1 MNRLIGYFWIWAAA
15 LLWGILGPVSRA
27 AFDQGIAPMEVAFWR
42 ALLAWVCFGAHA
54 AATRQIR
61 LAYRDMIPVAA
72 FSVSGVAMFYGS
84 YQLAIRSGGAALAS
98 VLLYTAPV
106 WVTLMSRI
114 FFKEHI
120 TPLKIAAVAMTVAGV
135 AAVSMDGGR
144 MSDGIGSVGPAAM
157 GYGLLA
163 GFCYS
168 VYYIFGKHFSGRY
181 TSPNLF
187 LYMLPLG
194 ALCLLPWVSFTPKTP
209 VAWASLSAV
218 AVISTYGAYFC
229 YYNSLKY
236 LEPSRASV
244 SATLEPVVAAVVA
257 FFWWGEVMGIT
268 GYLGSALII
277 ASVLAMIGDDM
288 RTPAAGEA
296 AAQ

>member
-1 MNRLIGYFWIWAAA
+1 MKRLTGYLWIWAAA
-15 LLWGILGPVSRA
+15 VLWGILGPVSRA
-27 AFDQGIAPMEVAFWR
+27 AFDEGVQPLEVALWR
-42 ALLAWVCFGAHA
+42 AVLAWMCFAVHA
-54 AATRQIR
+54 AATRQVRIET
-61 LAYRDMIPVAA
+61 RDILPVGVFA
-72 FSVSGVAMFYGS
+72 VLGVAMFYGA

-106 WVTLMSRI
+106 WVTIMSRI
-114 FFKEHI
+114 FFKESI
-120 TPLKIAAVAMTVAGV
+120 TLVKIAAVTMTVAGV
-135 AAVSMDGGR
+135 AAVGTDGGR
-144 MSDGIGSVGPAAM
+144 MGTGTVTAGVAAI

-168 VYYIFGKHFSGRY
+168 AYYIFGKYFSGRY

-187 LYMLPLG
+187 LYMLPVG
-194 ALCLLPWVSFTPKTP
+194 ALCLLPWVTFSHKTP
-209 VAWASLSAV
+209 TAWLSLAAV

-257 FFWWGEVMGIT
+257 FFWWGEVMGVA
-268 GYLGSALII
+268 GYLGSVMII
-277 ASVLAMIGDDM
+277 ASVLVMIGDDLREVKNM
-288 RTPAAGEA
+288 
-296 AAQ
+296 

>member
-1 MNRLIGYFWIWAAA
+1 MNRLIGYLWIWAAA

-27 AFDQGIAPMEVAFWR
+27 AFDEGIAPLEVAFWR
-42 ALLAWVCFGAHA
+42 ATLTWGCFGIHA
-54 AATRQIR
+54 AITRQVT
-61 LAYRDMIPVAA
+61 LEKRDIAPVIA
-72 FSVSGVAMFYGS
+72 FAVLGVALFYAA

-120 TPLKIAAVAMTVAGV
+120 TLIKTAAVAMTVVGV
-135 AAVSMDGGR
+135 AAVSVGGAAGGAG
-144 MSDGIGSVGPAAM
+144 DITIGPAAI
-157 GYGLLA
+157 GFGLMA

-168 VYYIFGKHFSGRY
+168 VYYIFGKYFSGRY

-187 LYMLPLG
+187 LYMLPIG
-194 ALCLLPWVSFTPKTP
+194 AVCLLPWVTFSPKTP
-209 VAWASLSAV
+209 AAWMSLTAV
-218 AVISTYGAYFC
+218 ALISTYGAYFC

-257 FFWWGEVMGIT
+257 YFWWGEMMGIV
-268 GYLGSALII
+268 GYIGSALII
-277 ASVLAMIGDDM
+277 ASVLMMIGDDI
-288 RTPAAGEA
+288 RSTTKSASG
-296 AAQ
+296 

>member
-15 LLWGILGPVSRA
+15 ALWGVLGPISRA
-27 AFDQGIAPMEVAFWR
+27 AFDEGIAPLEVAFWR
-42 ALLAWVCFGAHA
+42 ATLAWVCFAIHA
-54 AATRQIR
+54 AVTRQVRIE
-61 LAYRDMIPVAA
+61 ARDILPVGVFA
-72 FSVSGVAMFYGS
+72 VSGVAMFYGS

-106 WVTLMSRI
+106 WVAIMSRF
-114 FFKEHI
+114 FFKESI
-120 TPLKIAAVAMTVAGV
+120 TLVKIAAVTMTLAGV
-135 AAVSMDGGR
+135 AAVSADGGR
-144 MSDGIGSVGPAAM
+144 VGTGAVTVGSAAI

-168 VYYIFGKHFSGRY
+168 VYYIFGKYFSGRY

-194 ALCLLPWVSFTPKTP
+194 ALCLMPWVTFSHKTP
-209 VAWASLSAV
+209 AAWMSLTAV
-218 AVISTYGAYFC
+218 AVISTYGAYYC

-236 LEPSRASV
+236 LEPSRASI

-257 FFWWGEVMGIT
+257 FFWWGEVMGAS
-268 GYLGSALII
+268 GYMGSALII
-277 ASVLAMIGDDM
+277 VSVLVMIGDDM
-288 RTPAAGEA
+288 RTANAKDTPTP
-296 AAQ
+296 